1 MRNNILTK
9 CYHNKNNTIKMLNNK
24 NNIDKLFTESVI
36 ESIVPNGFLENNK
49 EFSVEWDFDVLNE
62 ELKKKYQIL

>member
-1 MRNNILTK
+1 
-9 CYHNKNNTIKMLNNK
+9 MLNNK